1 MKKVIKGKDL
11 KDNVKYAIDLL
22 CSTVKSTL
30 GPSGNN
36 TIINDAN
43 YTPFITNDGVTIAKS
58 IEDDNPIVNTILSL
72 IKEAAIKTDEDVGD
86 GTTTTLVLLESIY
99 NLGIKYINEGINPI
113 KLKEELNE
121 SLEDIIK
128 KIDLE
133 CKIPSKND
141 FYKIAS
147 VAANDEKIGK
157 FLTNVFLKL
166 KKSDNIKIKE
176 NYNSYE
182 DYFEVIKGYF
192 LPTNLASLNFFDN
205 NFNIKFNNSFVALI
219 DDQISFYE
227 EIDFLINDAFSK
239 NHNLVIFADSFSE
252 EVINEV
258 LAINYEQK
266 NKIILINN
274 PEYGLRKK
282 EILKDLCVIFNTKIN
297 NLNSKDFSFGCIHE
311 VNIDKDISVFNFIIN
326 PQITNYIRNLKKQ
339 VKNEYNSYEL
349 EFLNDRISKLKSI
362 YGVVYVGGKTNLE
375 RREKKMRFDDA
386 LFALNA
392 AKHKICLGGGLT
404 YFKISD
410 ALYENNFANKIYKGA
425 LKEPL
430 KQILYN
436 CNINY
441 EKIIEFVK
449 NNNYSVICNVKNK
462 TFESI
467 DNSNVL
473 DNKIVLE
480 KALINAT
487 SIASLLLTT
496 SHLVIN
502 EQNIKPNVNNF
513 NDEI

>member
-1 MKKVIKGKDL
+1 MKKVIKGKEL

-182 DYFEVIKGYF
+182 DYF
-192 LPTNLASLNFFDN
+192 
-205 NFNIKFNNSFVALI
+205 
-219 DDQISFYE
+219 
-227 EIDFLINDAFSK
+227 
-239 NHNLVIFADSFSE
+239 
-252 EVINEV
+252 
-258 LAINYEQK
+258 
-266 NKIILINN
+266 
-274 PEYGLRKK
+274 
-282 EILKDLCVIFNTKIN
+282 
-297 NLNSKDFSFGCIHE
+297 
-311 VNIDKDISVFNFIIN
+311 
-326 PQITNYIRNLKKQ
+326 
-339 VKNEYNSYEL
+339 
-349 EFLNDRISKLKSI
+349 
-362 YGVVYVGGKTNLE
+362 
-375 RREKKMRFDDA
+375 
-386 LFALNA
+386 
-392 AKHKICLGGGLT
+392 
-404 YFKISD
+404 
-410 ALYENNFANKIYKGA
+410 
-425 LKEPL
+425 
-430 KQILYN
+430 
-436 CNINY
+436 
-441 EKIIEFVK
+441 
-449 NNNYSVICNVKNK
+449 
-462 TFESI
+462 
-467 DNSNVL
+467 
-473 DNKIVLE
+473 
-480 KALINAT
+480 
-487 SIASLLLTT
+487 
-496 SHLVIN
+496 
-502 EQNIKPNVNNF
+502 
-513 NDEI
+513 

>member
-1 MKKVIKGKDL
+1 M
-11 KDNVKYAIDLL
+11 
-22 CSTVKSTL
+22 
-30 GPSGNN
+30 
-36 TIINDAN
+36 
-43 YTPFITNDGVTIAKS
+43 
-58 IEDDNPIVNTILSL
+58 
-72 IKEAAIKTDEDVGD
+72 
-86 GTTTTLVLLESIY
+86 
-99 NLGIKYINEGINPI
+99 
-113 KLKEELNE
+113 
-121 SLEDIIK
+121 
-128 KIDLE
+128 
-133 CKIPSKND
+133 
-141 FYKIAS
+141 
-147 VAANDEKIGK
+147 
-157 FLTNVFLKL
+157 
-166 KKSDNIKIKE
+166 
-176 NYNSYE
+176 
-182 DYFEVIKGYF
+182 
-192 LPTNLASLNFFDN
+192 PTNLASLNFFDN
-205 NFNIKFNNSFVALI
+205 NFNIKFNNSYVILI

-297 NLNSKDFSFGCIHE
+297 NLKSKDFSFGCIYE

-339 VKNEYNSYEL
+339 VKKEYNSYEL

-362 YGVVYVGGKTNLE
+362 YGIIYVGGKTNLE

-392 AKHKICLGGGLT
+392 SKHKICLGGGLT

-410 ALYENNFANKIYKGA
+410 ALYENNFANKIYKNA

-449 NNNYSVICNVKNK
+449 NNNYSVIYNVKNK

-487 SIASLLLTT
+487 SIASLLLTS